1 MPVGTLSGDE
11 ISSDMRARN
20 EDLLT
25 RATTIL
31 RELETIQSSQV
42 CLHGSFSS
50 ALGVVLR
57 FGDSIRMTR
66 SAGGGSRPLQTSMSE
81 QAQLLTQ
88 LSGQAYNLEA
98 DLTAM
103 LGDGDDAVVG
113 ANGEVVSASMGM
125 EARPLWSKLL
135 DPFNVVGKFKKATPL
150 KKLKA
155 LHRKIWKKDDIL
167 TGLVGANGEAVG
179 AEGDGDAAAPMF
191 PNLLAWMQPAAAAEP
206 AAAAVDTERAV
217 LGLAVPEPATA
228 PVRV

>member
-42 CLHGSFSS
+42 WRHGSFSS

>member
-1 MPVGTLSGDE
+1 MQ
-11 ISSDMRARN
+11 
-20 EDLLT
+20 
-25 RATTIL
+25 TT
-31 RELETIQSSQV
+31 
-42 CLHGSFSS
+42 
-50 ALGVVLR
+50 
-57 FGDSIRMTR
+57 
-66 SAGGGSRPLQTSMSE
+66 MSE
-81 QAQLLTQ
+81 QAQQLTQ
-88 LSGQAYNLEA
+88 LTGQAYNLADLTAMAYNLEA

-135 DPFNVVGKFKKATPL
+135 DPFNIVGKFKKATPL